1 MRLDVNRYN
10 IIDGNDNDLIGH
22 VGDMIRLYKDYVKQ
36 LVDDMNSETSDELR
50 VEVTQVLDLING
62 LYQDIITNRIN
73 YFTLIKVFYNPMG
86 AYQYKM
92 LKEVE

>member
-10 IIDGNDNDLIGH
+10 IINGNDNDLIGH
-22 VGDMIRLYKDYVKQ
+22 VGDMIRLYKDYIKQ
-36 LVDDMNSETSDELR
+36 LVDDINSETSDELR
-50 VEVTQVLDLING
+50 VEITQVLDLING
-62 LYQDIITNRIN
+62 LYQDIVTVRIG

>member
-36 LVDDMNSETSDELR
+36 LVDDMNSETSDGLR
-50 VEVTQVLDLING
+50 VEATQVLDLING
-62 LYQDIITNRIN
+62 LYQDVMIGRIE

-92 LKEVE
+92 LKEVK

>member
-36 LVDDMNSETSDELR
+36 LVDDMNSETSDGLR
-50 VEVTQVLDLING
+50 VEATQVLDLING
-62 LYQDIITNRIN
+62 LYQDVMIGRIE

-86 AYQYKM
+86 AYQYQM
-92 LKEVE
+92 LKEVK